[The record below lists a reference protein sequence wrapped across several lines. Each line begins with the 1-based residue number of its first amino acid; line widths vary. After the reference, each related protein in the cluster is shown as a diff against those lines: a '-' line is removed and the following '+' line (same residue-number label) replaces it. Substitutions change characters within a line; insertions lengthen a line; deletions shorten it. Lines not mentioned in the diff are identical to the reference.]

1 MRGFEMSLAE
11 QFHTTLTEA
20 FTAGGATADL
30 LPLVFVRAA
39 VSVLPVAGAGL
50 SMTDHLRI
58 PLAASDQDVVTA
70 ERLQTTIGEGPCLA
84 AVTTSRP
91 LVAELTTMA
100 ASWPTFHERFVAE
113 TPYQSVASFPL
124 QAAQGSFPGALDL
137 YSISPDTL
145 TSSEVKN
152 IEAAIAIPIAS
163 IMFHDAA
170 AGELDGIA
178 MPSWLSKDSV
188 DERMNVWVAVGM
200 SMQRLQ
206 LSNTDALAMLRG
218 YAYSH
223 SLTLDQVA
231 RLVTDKGLQP
241 EELMA

>member
-1 MRGFEMSLAE
+1 MSLAK
-11 QFHTTLTEA
+11 QFRTTITEA
-20 FTAGGATADL
+20 FTTGGATADL

-39 VSVLPVAGAGL
+39 GSVLPVAGAGL

-58 PLAASDQDVVTA
+58 PLAASDDDVVTA

-84 AVTTSRP
+84 AVTIGRP
-91 LVAELTTMA
+91 LVADLTTMA

-124 QAAQGSFPGALDL
+124 RAGQGSFIGALDL
-137 YSISPDTL
+137 YSTGPDTL
-145 TSSEVKN
+145 TSSQVKQVDT
-152 IEAAIAIPIAS
+152 AVAIPIAS
-163 IMFHDAA
+163 ILFRDA

-178 MPSWLSKDSV
+178 MPTWLSKDSV
-188 DERMNVWVAVGM
+188 DDRMNVWVAVGM
-200 SMQRLQ
+200 SMERLK
-206 LSNTDALAMLRG
+206 LSNTDVLAMLRG

-231 RLVTDKGLQP
+231 SLVTEIGR
-241 EELMA
+241 A